1 MQVND
6 VVFNFDNDQVRV
18 RVDRWMAGVAIRCID
33 SVLVNPGDDAK
44 KNLKDNPNKDTGSPR
59 SYIVAFVKISSHSL
73 LNLSPLYRQVADYMW
88 RTNLSSRGSVAVK
101 HLPSVEVSGCLEVGE
116 VGQNAQGRRKGKQID
131 ILQVDIVILHI
142 VWVWAWM
149 GVLELSQSGVLIA
162 WTVGLLVVGFLVG
175 GLLVFRESADDS
187 KEVWPLLE

>member
-1 MQVND
+1 MNPFWRAYFSTGLKPSTRICTLCFGSLLVTSVQVND
-6 VVFNFDNDQVRV
+6 VVFNFDSDQVRV

-116 VGQNAQGRRKGKQID
+116 VGQNAQGLRKGKQID

-142 VWVWAWM
+142 VW
-149 GVLELSQSGVLIA
+149 S
-162 WTVGLLVVGFLVG
+162 VGLDG
-175 GLLVFRESADDS
+175 GIGA
-187 KEVWPLLE
+187 